1 MATKIMTSGFSFS
14 QAGVTALLLAGC
26 AMASGGAL
34 AQAAWPTKPIQV
46 IVPLQVGSAADVTT
60 RVVVA
65 KMGENMK
72 QTFIIENQAG
82 VSGLLGA
89 ERVARAAP
97 DGYTLGGITD
107 SVLNYAVN
115 LSDKVNFDPLE
126 DFAPISQMVN
136 ISWVL
141 VVNDGFPAKTLA
153 DLLSQ
158 AGTQPGK
165 IDYATGGTGSPHHI
179 AMELF
184 ASGAGVSFAHVPYK
198 GATQATTDV
207 AGGQVPMM
215 FSAVSVVLPFL
226 KDGKL
231 RALAQPNDKR
241 SALLPDVPTFTE
253 AGVEAFR
260 FSTWLG
266 LYAPKGTPADIVEKL
281 NAEVGKAVSDPAVRN
296 RLASIGLEPVASAPA
311 ELGTLTRDGYAR
323 VGQAIRDAGIKP
335 Q

>member
-1 MATKIMTSGFSFS
+1 MSTRTSGFCLPRHG
-14 QAGVTALLLAGC
+14 AAALLLAGC
-26 AMASGGAL
+26 ALAGGAA
-34 AQAAWPTKPIQV
+34 AQPAWPTRPIQV
-46 IVPLQVGSAADVTT
+46 IVPLQVGSAADVAT
-60 RVVVA
+60 RVVLA

-72 QTFIIENQAG
+72 QTFIVENQAG

-115 LSDKVNFDPLE
+115 LNDKINFDPLK
-126 DFAPISQMVN
+126 DFAPISQMAN

-141 VVNDGFPAKTLA
+141 VVNKDFPAKTLA

-158 AGTQPGK
+158 ARARPGK
-165 IDYATGGTGSPHHI
+165 IDYASGGNGSPHHI

-184 ASGAGVSFAHVPYK
+184 ASAAGVSFAHVPYK

-215 FSAVSVVLPFL
+215 FSAVSVAQPFI
-226 KDGKL
+226 KDGRL
-231 RALAQPNDKR
+231 RALAQPNDRR

-266 LYAPKGTPADIVEKL
+266 LYAPKGTPAAIVERL
-281 NAEVGKAVSDPAVRN
+281 HAEVVKAVADPGVRE
-296 RLASIGLEPVASAPA
+296 RLSGIGLDPVASTPA
-311 ELGTLTRDGYAR
+311 ELGTLTREGYAR
-323 VGQAIRDAGIKP
+323 VGQAIRNAGIKS